1 MQHQW
6 SGPRPA
12 PRLTPFPNISLTS
25 HLDRKGSCKFISL
38 LTFSFSLFTSLL
50 PNKIIQNYQV
60 SHLIGSGGMGEVWA
74 GRHLYM
80 DRQVAIKCLHP
91 RLAANAEV
99 RARFKNEAV
108 TMSQLQHPNIVRL
121 YDYIEEADGV
131 YLVMEYVEG
140 DALDDYIQQK
150 TGPIP
155 EEQAVYLFGQIL
167 EGMTYAHQ
175 MGVIHRDIKPGN
187 FMVTPDLRVKIL
199 DFGIAKLLESVGPQ
213 QTKSGARIG
222 TVLYMSPEQVRG
234 QALDLRSDIYSL
246 GVTLF
251 QMVTGQCPYPS
262 QAAEYDVY
270 QRILHQPLPRANTV
284 YHAVSARMQ
293 HLIDKATAKRP
304 EDRFQTCRLFWEAV
318 VNPVIAVSLVP
329 HSVALPSNGQS
340 VPSNPPVNQP
350 KPKSSI
356 PPATLPRKRMH
367 WALKLLLWLLVL
379 SLLSFIGT
387 VGYVFR
393 ANFSFQIGDVRERG
407 PKDVA
412 FEFLTAI
419 ENGDSV
425 SALDVA
431 SPSCKK
437 QIRLLFTYNGSVQ
450 RRRSV
455 EILNDQTT
463 ERKSEVTYRYGQQ
476 KRVHFMSLSRRKG
489 LWEAECLK
497 TDFTAG

>member
-1 MQHQW
+1 MQPH
-6 SGPRPA
+6 
-12 PRLTPFPNISLTS
+12 
-25 HLDRKGSCKFISL
+25 
-38 LTFSFSLFTSLL
+38 
-50 PNKIIQNYQV
+50 KIIQNYQV

-121 YDYIEEADGV
+121 YDYIEEQDGV
-131 YLVMEYVEG
+131 YLVMEFVEG

-187 FMVTPDLRVKIL
+187 FMVTRDLRVKIL

-246 GVTLF
+246 GVSLF

-270 QRILHQPLPRANTV
+270 QQILHQPLPRANSV
-284 YHAVSARMQ
+284 YPAVSTRMQ
-293 HLIDKATAKRP
+293 QLIDKATSKRP
-304 EDRFQTCRLFWEAV
+304 EDRFQNCRMFWEAV
-318 VNPVIAVSLVP
+318 VNPVKAVSLVP
-329 HSVALPSNGQS
+329 QSVALPSNGNS
-340 VPSNPPVNQP
+340 FAPHPPVSQP
-350 KPKSSI
+350 NPNRPI
-356 PPATLPRKRMH
+356 PPPNLPRKRMH

-393 ANFSFQIGDVRERG
+393 ANFSFQIGEIRERG

-412 FEFLTAI
+412 FEFLTAV
-419 ENGDSV
+419 EKGDSAA
-425 SALDVA
+425 ALNVA
-431 SPSCKK
+431 SPACKRELRMFFRYGGNTQK
-437 QIRLLFTYNGSVQ
+437 GRPI
-450 RRRSV
+450 
-455 EILNDQTT
+455 EILADQTNNG
-463 ERKSEVTYRYGQQ
+463 KSEVRYRYSDENL
-476 KRVHFMSLSRRKG
+476 KHSLLLSRRKG
-489 LWEAECLK
+489 FWEAECLK
-497 TDFTAG
+497 RDLM

>member
-1 MQHQW
+1 MQPH
-6 SGPRPA
+6 
-12 PRLTPFPNISLTS
+12 
-25 HLDRKGSCKFISL
+25 
-38 LTFSFSLFTSLL
+38 
-50 PNKIIQNYQV
+50 KIIQNYRV

-121 YDYIEEADGV
+121 YDYIEEPDGV

-187 FMVTPDLRVKIL
+187 FMVTRDLRVKIL

-270 QRILHQPLPRANTV
+270 QSILNQPLPRAAAV
-284 YHAVSARMQ
+284 YPAVSARMQ
-293 HLIDKATAKRP
+293 ALIDKATAKRP
-304 EDRFQTCRLFWEAV
+304 EDRFQNCRVFWEAV
-318 VNPVIAVSLVP
+318 VNPNVGVTSAIPAVVVPANGNPVAQNPAGVKANVAVGSSNSPAVS
-329 HSVALPSNGQS
+329 
-340 VPSNPPVNQP
+340 
-350 KPKSSI
+350 
-356 PPATLPRKRMH
+356 PRKRRMH
-367 WALKLLLWLLVL
+367 WALKLLIWLFLL
-379 SLLSFIGT
+379 SLLGFLGT
-387 VGYVFR
+387 VGYVFK
-393 ANFSFQIGDVRERG
+393 AEIGFRIGEIKERG
-407 PKDVA
+407 PRDIA
-412 FEFLTAI
+412 FEFLNAI
-419 ENGDSV
+419 EDADSV
-425 SALDVA
+425 SALSVA
-431 SPSCKK
+431 SPSCKE
-437 QIRLLFTYNGSVQ
+437 QVRMLFFYNRNVGKN
-450 RRRSV
+450 RSV
-455 EILNDQTT
+455 EILNDRTSRT
-463 ERKSEVTYRYGQQ
+463 KSEVTYRYGQQ
-476 KRVHFMSLSRRKG
+476 GGLHSLSLSRRKDF
-489 LWEAECLK
+489 WEAECIK
-497 TDFTAG
+497 TELIEP